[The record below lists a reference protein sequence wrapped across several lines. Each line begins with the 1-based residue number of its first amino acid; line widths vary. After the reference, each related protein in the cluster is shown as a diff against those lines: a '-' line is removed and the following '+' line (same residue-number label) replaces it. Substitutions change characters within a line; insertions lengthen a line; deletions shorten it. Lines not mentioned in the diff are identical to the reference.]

1 MRQYIL
7 IFFLNIYINQDTF
20 FLVGVEGTWGIIL
33 FIVLLP
39 ILNFC
44 PCSFN
49 NGCVVHKGKNY
60 MERTDEYFIQSTS
73 DLWLGLAVIGGVL
86 SISIY
91 NLVGVNVTKYL
102 SGIARTMIDVGNN
115 FIFFQ

>member
-1 MRQYIL
+1 LKKYQI
-7 IFFLNIYINQDTF
+7 DTF

-44 PCSFN
+44 PCSFK
-49 NGCVVHKGKNY
+49 NGCVTHNGKNY

-73 DLWLGLAVIGGVL
+73 DVWLGLAVLGGVL

-102 SGIARTMIDVGNN
+102 SGIARTMIDVGK
-115 FIFFQ
+115 Q

>member
-86 SISIY
+86 SIS

>member
-1 MRQYIL
+1 
-7 IFFLNIYINQDTF
+7 
-20 FLVGVEGTWGIIL
+20 
-33 FIVLLP
+33 
-39 ILNFC
+39 
-44 PCSFN
+44 
-49 NGCVVHKGKNY
+49 

-73 DLWLGLAVIGGVL
+73 DLWLGLAVIGGVI

-115 FIFFQ
+115 LIYFQ